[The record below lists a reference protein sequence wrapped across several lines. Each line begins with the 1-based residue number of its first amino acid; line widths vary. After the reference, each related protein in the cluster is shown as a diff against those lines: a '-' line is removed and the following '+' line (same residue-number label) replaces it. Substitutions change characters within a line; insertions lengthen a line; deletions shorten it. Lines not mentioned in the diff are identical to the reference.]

1 MKKSIIALLG
11 LAVILGGCSNKVSYG
26 DSQATETTTIDF
38 GSTDLQK
45 NCWRDGR
52 QHDDVR
58 FSSSNNS

>member
-45 NCWRDGR
+45 
-52 QHDDVR
+52 
-58 FSSSNNS
+58 